1 MSAIA
6 LAHWTFSSNRKN
18 AVSSAEMDDKDPRL
32 AVQQETGDGPLR
44 TFVGLFMVPLL
55 VVLICVAVFV
65 GFGWIA
71 YDHNS
76 AADYLNDLKSGWRPR
91 RAQAAY
97 ELSKVLVADPEALA
111 DVPGSREEIRRLFTE
126 SEDPELRRYLALI
139 MGYTQDPAALPLL
152 EETLNDPDSE
162 TRIYA
167 LWALGTSGDPDAV
180 PLLTTALQDPDS
192 GIRKTAAFSLGELG
206 LAAGI
211 DPLMPLLQD
220 GVADVR
226 WNAALALSRLGS
238 SAGVAVLE
246 QMLDRG
252 LMAQIP
258 DLTPVQT
265 EEAMVS
271 AVQALGVVEGLEA
284 KPLLE
289 GLADSDPSLK
299 VRRAAHA
306 VLESLGD

>member
-1 MSAIA
+1 MVDE
-6 LAHWTFSSNRKN
+6 SS
-18 AVSSAEMDDKDPRL
+18 RL
-32 AVQQETGDGPLR
+32 EVQQESGDGPLK
-44 TFVGLFMVPLL
+44 TFIGLFLVPLL

-76 AADYLNDLKSGWRPR
+76 AEDYLNDLKSGWRPR

-97 ELSKVLVADPEALA
+97 ELSKVLVADPSAL
-111 DVPGSREEIRRLFTE
+111 DEVPGSKEEIRRLFKE
-126 SEDPELRRYLALI
+126 SEDPEMRRYLALI
-139 MGYTQDPAALPLL
+139 MGYTQDPEALPLL
-152 EETLNDPDSE
+152 EETLSDPDSE

-167 LWALGTSGDPDAV
+167 LWALGTLGDPDAV
-180 PLLTTALQDPDS
+180 PWLASASRDPDP

-206 LAAGI
+206 LNDGI
-211 DPLMPLLQD
+211 EPLKPLLED

-226 WNAALALSRLGS
+226 WNAALSLSRLGS
-238 SAGVAVLE
+238 DAGVPVLE
-246 QMLDRG
+246 QMLDRS
-252 LMAQIP
+252 LTTQIP
-258 DLTPVQT
+258 EITPAQT

-271 AVQALGVVEGLEA
+271 AVQALGAIEGLEA

-289 GLADSDPSLK
+289 DLADNDPSLK

-306 VLESLGD
+306 VLESLQE